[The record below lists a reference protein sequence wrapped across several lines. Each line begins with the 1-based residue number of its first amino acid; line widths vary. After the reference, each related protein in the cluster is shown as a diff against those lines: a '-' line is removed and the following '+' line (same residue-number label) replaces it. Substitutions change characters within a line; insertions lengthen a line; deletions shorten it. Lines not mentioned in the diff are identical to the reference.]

1 MTTRLEWHLSDMQS
15 KALTM
20 ETLLG
25 GLDRCLD
32 DPTLH
37 GLSIELVES
46 LSSLAKEIGS
56 GLDSVNLAKLEA
68 DQ

>member
-1 MTTRLEWHLSDMQS
+1 MTTKLEAHLSDMQS

-32 DPTLH
+32 EPTLRK
-37 GLSIELVES
+37 LAITLVEN
-46 LSSLAKEIGS
+46 LTSLAKELNL
-56 GLDSVNLAKLEA
+56 GLDSVTLMELEA